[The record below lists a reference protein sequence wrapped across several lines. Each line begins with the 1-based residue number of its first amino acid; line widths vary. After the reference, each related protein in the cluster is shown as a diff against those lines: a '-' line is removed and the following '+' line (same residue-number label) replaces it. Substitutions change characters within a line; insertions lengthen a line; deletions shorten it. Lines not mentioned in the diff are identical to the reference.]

1 MKKILFLMALVLGS
15 ATANA
20 QITTG
25 ENTAKVIRTGNRA
38 QKGNLG
44 IYLGATTNMFK
55 DIVDSKVNIKALPL
69 INLKY
74 MYTDKTEFRLGLEL
88 WEKDSTYIAPNKT
101 DATKSESNIMFYPG
115 IAYHFS
121 NKNLLDVYVGGEL
134 PFGWGS
140 QSNIEATDEGSI
152 ISTTGYTYADNQKYF
167 RVGVGAFIGLQAYL
181 GNLPVALG
189 CEYGLSA
196 LYARC
201 YNGSL
206 DKDGYKIDES
216 SQYNY
221 NASNSKFKIGHQVR
235 LTLSYYFNR

>member
-1 MKKILFLMALVLGS
+1 MKKIFFLMALVLGS
-15 ATANA
+15 LTANA

-44 IYLGATTNMFK
+44 IYLGATTDMFK
-55 DIVDSKVNIKALPL
+55 DFTDKDVKIKALPL

-74 MYTDKTEFRLGLEL
+74 MYTDKTELRLGLEL
-88 WEKDSTYIAPNKT
+88 WEKDSTYSAPNMT
-101 DATKSESNIMFYPG
+101 DAKKSESSYMFYPG

-134 PFGWGS
+134 PFGFAS
-140 QSNIEATDEGSI
+140 QSEVKAVKESSILGNGYSYTDDQSF
-152 ISTTGYTYADNQKYF
+152 F
-167 RVGVGAFIGLQAYL
+167 RVGVGGFVGLQAYL
-181 GNLPVALG
+181 GNLPVAIG
-189 CEYGLSA
+189 CEYGLNVMYSH
-196 LYARC
+196 C
-201 YNGSL
+201 YNGSIS
-206 DKDGYKIDES
+206 KDGYEIDENS
-216 SQYNY
+216 KFNY